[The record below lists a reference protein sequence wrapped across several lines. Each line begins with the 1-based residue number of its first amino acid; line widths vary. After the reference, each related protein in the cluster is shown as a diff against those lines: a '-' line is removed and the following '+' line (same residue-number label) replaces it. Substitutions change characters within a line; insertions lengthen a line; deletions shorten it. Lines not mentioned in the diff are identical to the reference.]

1 MKIESSVLASHAASH
16 AKGSTELRLT
26 VTAGEL
32 RVIGGNLY
40 TQTVTHVDVDTASTG
55 EPFDVI
61 VPAKLFTD
69 IVRALPAG
77 VVNLDADPTALT
89 VAAGESEFK
98 ISVNEWEPFDVIVPA
113 KLFTDIVRALPAGVV
128 NLDADPTALTVA
140 AGESE
145 FKISVNEWAGART
158 LSSSR
163 SVLDGGA
170 TVTVDGPSF
179 RRLLNQTVV
188 AASTDQNRP
197 VLCGILVEPTETG
210 VTVAATDSYRL
221 AVASADG
228 VGVPGGTRVLLPAS
242 VVGILDVFT
251 GDGPL
256 EVTVDR
262 SSIVFTQD
270 RTTVTTALVS
280 GSFPD
285 YTGLI
290 PSKSDTVCLVDVDG
304 LAAAVRRAELVT
316 SSGQVPVRLAFH
328 ADRIVVSTQRPDVAA
343 STESVQV
350 EWETGPPEAILVD
363 PLVVGFTP
371 AYLLDGLKMMGTPEG
386 FKVPFWLN
394 GSLKPAVLVDPTR
407 TDHRYLLMPVPLS

>member
-55 EPFDVI
+55 
-61 VPAKLFTD
+61 
-69 IVRALPAG
+69 
-77 VVNLDADPTALT
+77 
-89 VAAGESEFK
+89 
-98 ISVNEWEPFDVIVPA
+98 EPFDVIVPA